1 MRQNLGEP
9 KTSAVFDEI
18 DEDEIFSNY
27 WNKEH
32 PTDYMILAVTVIMK
46 GRRTSSLMLT
56 FKVFRIPGQPG
67 AEILLHF
74 K

>member
-1 MRQNLGEP
+1 MKQNLGEP
-9 KTSAVFDEI
+9 KTSAIFDEI

-32 PTDYMILAVTVIMK
+32 LTVLYDFGSDVIMK
-46 GRRTSSLMLT
+46 GRRTSSLMLA
-56 FKVFRIPGQPG
+56 FKVFRIPGQPE
-67 AEILLHF
+67 AKILLHF